1 MSDKFKRRFDVA
13 RRLRKVVEAYYSI
26 APIPRTAKQCCKV
39 DKSTLTYKERF
50 RSKVDLRNICLLI
63 SGKAPSNPIH
73 LDSDAILKEAISILN
88 DYPFIKWQY
97 FASQEGVYTSFPAY
111 DDTNPCGRYDPRVRP
126 FYLETATPE
135 AKDVVLMID
144 TSHSMI
150 GDKMKTAQEAARTV
164 LSITNPRDQI
174 GVVSFN
180 DEASTYSGNDVSS
193 CYSQRLALA
202 VPINKNAL
210 SKYVDE
216 LIGTGT
222 SKYKI
227 AFEKACELF
236 KASISEKDSKT
247 KKKVILF
254 LTDGDPSDT
263 NRSLIFKTIR
273 DCNTELKN
281 SIIIFT
287 YGIGNAVNQE
297 ILKDIANLNT
307 AKYGYPAN
315 RTVGD
320 ITPGNFTYIENANDD
335 TLITKMAAY
344 YNFLPP
350 VRLDNPIVSIP
361 YLDAF
366 GSGLLMSTTLP
377 CYDSQRRFIGVA
389 GTDINVFEDLVND
402 ITFFNQDQKT
412 YAFMIS
418 NSGRT
423 LIHPRLPIPNE
434 PYADPIFLD
443 IRTLEKDAEFL
454 EVFNSM
460 IRGSSGSKTFNA
472 TRYLMRGGDMLE
484 GVTVKK
490 LPSTYYWYP
499 VESTE
504 FSIAVVVPVGY
515 QRQILSNIEIP
526 KNSYSFHYHRIDLI
540 SPTKPCRYFQQE
552 AIKETTVVKFAPGAF
567 VDPYSYIGLKETKIG
582 VRILDDYM
590 RGKSEEN
597 KILKPG
603 IRDTV
608 IATWKAENLW
618 LRDKTEL
625 TQYLA
630 WRFIGTSNGVFRKT
644 PGSVLPNQYD
654 PRTRPWYYSALSH
667 SGLIVLTTPYLD
679 VGGAGEVITLART
692 LYRQESTENV
702 LGVVGTDF
710 TLRYFHKL
718 LAKVYSSC
726 DDTSKYACFVM
737 DNAGFLVLHA
747 TFMQP
752 SVTEKD
758 LEHVHI
764 TQKEKHI
771 AEDLISK
778 GFLFKKECRN
788 VETIKKQSFYEVN
801 LPQNG
806 VDELTGNSRC
816 KYKLAPISG
825 TNVYLGVVKRDAY
838 CAAEKCFCALNK
850 ECSPSNVTCECPCT
864 SPLEFDYCRSLF
876 PQSSVPQCR
885 PVSPG
890 PAGPVKTVNNTACL
904 QKCFDSRCP
913 ERNSSKLCD
922 AVVDCYWCLKNKDNL
937 LLENPYCASSE
948 RCFRGIESS
957 AREIECPT
965 PDPPGKP
972 KGLSRGQ
979 MAGIAVGSAIFLLLV
994 IISVI
999 CGLRRYRNF
1008 ADPPVTIDGAS
1019 GASIPDV
1026 LLVRSNHN
1034 DGFETYDEIV
1044 DKDAGEE
1051 GLPSYKEVA
1060 QNNLDLPPSYVGI
1073 RAGMRNAN
1081 LSGEEKPPP
1090 VPPSRRPTAFDGVR
1104 QRSKTEPSVEEIPLS
1119 TMPYGF
1125 SRAGTSNPTS
1135 VNSEHLPGAYV
1146 NSNDINAELSQLRNQ
1161 NIPKQSVRKLSAP
1174 SRMDTRKY
1182 SPGDPPPLV
1191 PREWGSFRDGNKST
1205 DTCPRKSAPVYSNFD
1220 GNFPPV
1226 IQEAEEGNT
1235 SDNDETDAN
1244 GYITV
1249 VKSVK
1254 EQK

>member
-1 MSDKFKRRFDVA
+1 
-13 RRLRKVVEAYYSI
+13 
-26 APIPRTAKQCCKV
+26 
-39 DKSTLTYKERF
+39 
-50 RSKVDLRNICLLI
+50 
-63 SGKAPSNPIH
+63 
-73 LDSDAILKEAISILN
+73 
-88 DYPFIKWQY
+88 
-97 FASQEGVYTSFPAY
+97 
-111 DDTNPCGRYDPRVRP
+111 
-126 FYLETATPE
+126 
-135 AKDVVLMID
+135 
-144 TSHSMI
+144 
-150 GDKMKTAQEAARTV
+150 
-164 LSITNPRDQI
+164 
-174 GVVSFN
+174 
-180 DEASTYSGNDVSS
+180 
-193 CYSQRLALA
+193 
-202 VPINKNAL
+202 
-210 SKYVDE
+210 
-216 LIGTGT
+216 
-222 SKYKI
+222 
-227 AFEKACELF
+227 
-236 KASISEKDSKT
+236 
-247 KKKVILF
+247 
-254 LTDGDPSDT
+254 
-263 NRSLIFKTIR
+263 
-273 DCNTELKN
+273 
-281 SIIIFT
+281 
-287 YGIGNAVNQE
+287 
-297 ILKDIANLNT
+297 
-307 AKYGYPAN
+307 
-315 RTVGD
+315 
-320 ITPGNFTYIENANDD
+320 
-335 TLITKMAAY
+335 
-344 YNFLPP
+344 
-350 VRLDNPIVSIP
+350 
-361 YLDAF
+361 
-366 GSGLLMSTTLP
+366 
-377 CYDSQRRFIGVA
+377 
-389 GTDINVFEDLVND
+389 
-402 ITFFNQDQKT
+402 
-412 YAFMIS
+412 
-418 NSGRT
+418 
-423 LIHPRLPIPNE
+423 
-434 PYADPIFLD
+434 
-443 IRTLEKDAEFL
+443 
-454 EVFNSM
+454 
-460 IRGSSGSKTFNA
+460 
-472 TRYLMRGGDMLE
+472 
-484 GVTVKK
+484 
-490 LPSTYYWYP
+490 
-499 VESTE
+499 
-504 FSIAVVVPVGY
+504 
-515 QRQILSNIEIP
+515 
-526 KNSYSFHYHRIDLI
+526 
-540 SPTKPCRYFQQE
+540 
-552 AIKETTVVKFAPGAF
+552 
-567 VDPYSYIGLKETKIG
+567 
-582 VRILDDYM
+582 
-590 RGKSEEN
+590 
-597 KILKPG
+597 
-603 IRDTV
+603 
-608 IATWKAENLW
+608 
-618 LRDKTEL
+618 
-625 TQYLA
+625 
-630 WRFIGTSNGVFRKT
+630 
-644 PGSVLPNQYD
+644 
-654 PRTRPWYYSALSH
+654 
-667 SGLIVLTTPYLD
+667 
-679 VGGAGEVITLART
+679 
-692 LYRQESTENV
+692 
-702 LGVVGTDF
+702 
-710 TLRYFHKL
+710 
-718 LAKVYSSC
+718 
-726 DDTSKYACFVM
+726 M
-737 DNAGFLVLHA
+737 DNAGYLVLHA

-758 LEHVHI
+758 LENVHI

-825 TNVYLGVVKRDAY
+825 TN
-838 CAAEKCFCALNK
+838 
-850 ECSPSNVTCECPCT
+850 
-864 SPLEFDYCRSLF
+864 
-876 PQSSVPQCR
+876 CR

-948 RCFRGIESS
+948 RCFRGIES
-957 AREIECPT
+957 
-965 PDPPGKP
+965 
-972 KGLSRGQ
+972 
-979 MAGIAVGSAIFLLLV
+979 
-994 IISVI
+994 
-999 CGLRRYRNF
+999 
-1008 ADPPVTIDGAS
+1008 S